1 MMYGRGR
8 LLNDTSTIFQ
18 LATGKNYTRKKL
30 ENALFLNPGSSCLM
44 FFENSMREEV
54 EGKITS
60 VGRNFT
66 GYQETVGLVSNRKQL
81 EFLVGKVLDND
92 SFYIQPMNLQDVGSR
107 ASFYTEDYIKKL
119 GKYGVGF
126 LVFLVL
132 LKNSVFDTA

>member
-1 MMYGRGR
+1 M
-8 LLNDTSTIFQ
+8 
-18 LATGKNYTRKKL
+18 
-30 ENALFLNPGSSCLM
+30 
-44 FFENSMREEV
+44 
-54 EGKITS
+54 
-60 VGRNFT
+60 
-66 GYQETVGLVSNRKQL
+66 
-81 EFLVGKVLDND
+81 GKVLSND